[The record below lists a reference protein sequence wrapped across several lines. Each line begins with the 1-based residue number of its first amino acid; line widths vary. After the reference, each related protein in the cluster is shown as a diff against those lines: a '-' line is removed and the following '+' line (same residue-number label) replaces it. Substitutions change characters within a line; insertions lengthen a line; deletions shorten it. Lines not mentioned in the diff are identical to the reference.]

1 MLFRSIKIYLELKKA
16 GIEFDLIYAANMW
29 HTLLQHVDA
38 IEDTILYVHSGG
50 LIGNETMLDRYQ
62 HKGMG

>member
-1 MLFRSIKIYLELKKA
+1 
-16 GIEFDLIYAANMW
+16 MW